1 MVDCLRMLLC
11 PIGPGFEYFQDEE
24 IELVDESGIANLALK
39 VSEALSH
46 QGWRHT
52 LGWRRRKAE
61 SLEFRHTLMMH
72 ASGIPFK
79 GLLKSLAPLPTLA
92 L

>member
-1 MVDCLRMLLC
+1 
-11 PIGPGFEYFQDEE
+11 
-24 IELVDESGIANLALK
+24 
-39 VSEALSH
+39 
-46 QGWRHT
+46 
-52 LGWRRRKAE
+52 
-61 SLEFRHTLMMH
+61 MMH